1 MTASNNPIRVIIADD
16 HPLLRSGLRE
26 TLEQDDVID
35 VIHEAGDGVEAL
47 ATIRRHRPDIAILD
61 IEMPGMNGLDIV
73 RTLRGEAHPTRIII
87 LTIHRSKR
95 LFDKMQELGVDGY
108 ILKESSVGDILDGIL
123 SVYHGE
129 QFISPVLAAGMFR
142 DPSPIPIDG
151 CPDLGVLSR
160 AERRVL
166 RLVAENRTS
175 REIADILCIS
185 QHTVTRHREHIAGK
199 LDLHGNFALMRF
211 CLEHNAYIMDAL
223 GKTTL
228 N

>member
-1 MTASNNPIRVIIADD
+1 MSAASDRIRVIIADD
-16 HPLLRSGLRE
+16 HPILRSGLRE
-26 TLEQDDVID
+26 TLEQEDVID

-47 ATIRRHRPDIAILD
+47 AAIRRHHPDIAILD

-73 RTLRGEAHPTRIII
+73 HTLRNETHPTRIII

-108 ILKESSVGDILDGIL
+108 ILKESSVADILDGIL

-129 QFISPVLAAGMFR
+129 QFISPALAAGLFR
-142 DPSPIPIDG
+142 DPAPIPLDG
-151 CPDLGVLSR
+151 CPDLDVLTR

-175 REIADILCIS
+175 REVADILCIS
-185 QHTVTRHREHIAGK
+185 QHTVTRHREHIAQK
-199 LDLHGNFALMRF
+199 LDLHGSFALMRF
-211 CLEHNAYIMDAL
+211 CLEHQAAILHSMS
-223 GKTTL
+223 
-228 N
+228 